1 MNRFVVIMC
10 CVCWTLIGVGSESIA
25 QINFCN
31 PVPQATCSF
40 TSING
45 NCQVNVDRANA
56 ISPPTIY
63 MKPGSNLTVVVY
75 NATPLETL
83 TLDLSSYTS
92 ALRPDVFQTI
102 FNSVTPNA
110 SKAIASRRNPVVDKN
125 APPLAAPGTSIR
137 DVETQAETVI
147 YEQNNVIDEVDASL
161 VLGEVAVAARG
172 MTSQSCSLSPETTT
186 DQFPN
191 PWFQTDDWKTVIK
204 TRLSSASSGTG
215 MMKDQLQQA
224 ANVVAPKMTPVA
236 TLIAAWNL
244 YSNPNNAG
252 HGTLSAEDQRRLD
265 HANQIL
271 KVFGAQQGALNA
283 KITARNTDGTQF
295 NAKAR
300 LNDLS
305 STIDL
310 IPKQDPPRGPGD
322 SNMTAT
328 FVIKNPKGVK
338 AFNVSG
344 SWALNFTNVLTGI
357 VAQVSQTN
365 YVALNAQIS
374 TSYTQLSAPTKTQAM
389 SLTVQSTNKEW
400 VEASAGFVVP
410 WRAYRSYSA
419 AAQASAGSVTGN
431 VVQLKL
437 THTVVPAAFV
447 NVNLIE
453 VPSRHGSFAVFLS
466 PFVGYNG
473 TTSTVETGIGPTI
486 SWKSLAINLM
496 ADYASDTYLSG
507 GFSVGQSLGASNPA
521 SPLTTNAYS
530 WRFAPGISIRIP
542 LGSSGGNSGG
552 GATGNSGATSTS
564 GGTAVSP
571 KSGKPH

>member
-1 MNRFVVIMC
+1 MNRFVVIAC

-25 QINFCN
+25 QTNFCN

-45 NCQVNVDRANA
+45 SCQVNVDRANA
-56 ISPPTIY
+56 ISLPTIY
-63 MKPGSNLTVVVY
+63 MKPGSNLTVLVY

-110 SKAIASRRNPVVDKN
+110 SKAISSRLNPVVNKN
-125 APPLAAPGTSIR
+125 APPLPVPGTSLK
-137 DVETQAETVI
+137 DVEARAETVI
-147 YEQNNVIDEVDASL
+147 YEQNNIIDEVDASL
-161 VLGEVAVAARG
+161 VLAEVAVAARG

-191 PWFQTDDWKTVIK
+191 PWFRTEDWKGIVK
-204 TRLSSASSGTG
+204 TRLSNASAGTA
-215 MMKDQLQQA
+215 KTQVQLQHEA
-224 ANVVAPKMTPVA
+224 DAVLPKMTSVA
-236 TLIAAWNL
+236 TLIAAWNF

-252 HGTLSAEDQRRLD
+252 HGTLSSAEQRSLD

-271 KVFGAQQGALNA
+271 KAFRDQQTILNA
-283 KITARNTDGTQF
+283 KITARKDNGNKHNETD
-295 NAKAR
+295 R
-300 LNDLS
+300 LGDLS
-305 STIDL
+305 TTVDL
-310 IPKQDPPRGPGD
+310 IPKQDPPWSPGD
-322 SNMTAT
+322 PNMTAI
-328 FVIKNPKGVK
+328 FVVNNPKGVK

-365 YVALNAQIS
+365 YTALNAQIS

-410 WRAYRSYSA
+410 WRAYHSYSA
-419 AAQASAGSVTGN
+419 AAQASGGSVTGN

-453 VPSRHGSFAVFLS
+453 FPSRHGSFAVFLS

-473 TTSTVETGIGPTI
+473 TTSAVETGIGPTI
-486 SWKSLAINLM
+486 SWKSLALNLM
-496 ADYASDTYLSG
+496 ADYASDTYLAG
-507 GFSVGQSLGASNPA
+507 GFTVGQSLGGSNPA

-542 LGSSGGNSGG
+542 LGSSGGSSAGCNRKFRCNIDFRGRRRF
-552 GATGNSGATSTS
+552 T
-564 GGTAVSP
+564 
-571 KSGKPH
+571 